1 MADIRQIESQKRF
14 EANAIQEGV
23 DAYKRAFREAAFADT
38 VPGLIVAR
46 DMVENM
52 LPAIAEAQKVARD
65 GLRAKGAPPNP
76 PEWWWLIGWLTA
88 EKTAFIT
95 ARSLLTRN
103 ERYNSGDTIPVTS
116 AALYIGQS
124 LKTEIEFDNW
134 KRQEAKAV
142 RAGDKATDM
151 FKLLTSREKQLTP
164 KTFDRWRRK
173 IESIERE
180 DWTHEMKIIVGTK
193 LIDIAIQHGGGWFY
207 RTMLYRRGKRIAT
220 VGLTEVALSVIT
232 DINAQ
237 SELNR
242 PMLRPMIA
250 PPKPWRRI

>member
-1 MADIRQIESQKRF
+1 
-14 EANAIQEGV
+14 
-23 DAYKRAFREAAFADT
+23 
-38 VPGLIVAR
+38 
-46 DMVENM
+46 
-52 LPAIAEAQKVARD
+52 
-65 GLRAKGAPPNP
+65 
-76 PEWWWLIGWLTA
+76 
-88 EKTAFIT
+88 
-95 ARSLLTRN
+95 
-103 ERYNSGDTIPVTS
+103 
-116 AALYIGQS
+116 
-124 LKTEIEFDNW
+124 
-134 KRQEAKAV
+134 V